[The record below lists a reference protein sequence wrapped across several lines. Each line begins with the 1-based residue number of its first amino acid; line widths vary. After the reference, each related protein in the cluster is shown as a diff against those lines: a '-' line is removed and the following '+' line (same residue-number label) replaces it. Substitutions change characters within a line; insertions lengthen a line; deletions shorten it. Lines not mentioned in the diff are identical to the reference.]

1 MQEEE
6 INTKGF
12 WVFLVLLITVLGTG
26 PFLTIFSLNA
36 LFGLQIAYSFS
47 TWVAA
52 WVLAG
57 LLSGRG
63 IFKKLLMLMG
73 LGAIITKISNSFKK
87 D

>member
-1 MQEEE
+1 M
-6 INTKGF
+6 NTF
-12 WVFLVLLITVLGTG
+12 WAIFLVILAIAVIGLG

-57 LLSGRG
+57 LLSGRS
-63 IFKKLLMLMG
+63 IFKKILMLMG

>member
-1 MQEEE
+1 MD
-6 INTKGF
+6 TF
-12 WVFLVLLITVLGTG
+12 WVIFLVILAIAVIGLG

-57 LLSGRG
+57 LLSGRS
-63 IFKKLLMLMG
+63 IFKKILMLMG

>member
-1 MQEEE
+1 M
-6 INTKGF
+6 NTF
-12 WVFLVLLITVLGTG
+12 WVIFLVILAIAVIGLG

-52 WVLAG
+52 WVLAR
-57 LLSGRG
+57 LLSGRS
-63 IFKKLLMLMG
+63 IFKKILMLMG